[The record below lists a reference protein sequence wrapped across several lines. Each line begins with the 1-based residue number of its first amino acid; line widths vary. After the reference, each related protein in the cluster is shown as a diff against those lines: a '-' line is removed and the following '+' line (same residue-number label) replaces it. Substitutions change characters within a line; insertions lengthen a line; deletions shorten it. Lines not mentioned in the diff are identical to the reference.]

1 MNSEKIAEFLDRMKV
16 DMYFQSY
23 YLSLYDTL
31 RLLNKRIFDFPLL
44 VVIEAEKKWSLKLDH
59 VLDKEHRT
67 LERCEDKI
75 VVRRDRVAYLEV
87 KADDLEDRN
96 LWRFGMPALPT
107 WKQKA
112 KKHNG
117 KSLGEN

>member
-75 VVRRDRVAYLEV
+75 VVR
-87 KADDLEDRN
+87 
-96 LWRFGMPALPT
+96 
-107 WKQKA
+107 
-112 KKHNG
+112 
-117 KSLGEN
+117 

>member
-44 VVIEAEKKWSLKLDH
+44 VVIEAEKKWSLKLDMSWTKSTE
-59 VLDKEHRT
+59 LLTD
-67 LERCEDKI
+67 
-75 VVRRDRVAYLEV
+75 V
-87 KADDLEDRN
+87 KTRL
-96 LWRFGMPALPT
+96 
-107 WKQKA
+107 
-112 KKHNG
+112 
-117 KSLGEN
+117 